1 MPKFVIGIGS
11 QRAGTTLLHRILDQC
26 TTIFMHPL
34 KELHY
39 FDTMYS
45 VRQEAVLRKYSQ
57 QQLAKENQ
65 TSLKPLIFQCISK
78 RYRCFFRTL
87 NLLSIHSVSSLNYPN
102 LYYPYTDAKR
112 LLGEITPEY
121 MILPETGIQNMA
133 EVIGSDA
140 KIILIARNPTKR
152 FISSVKL
159 LKANNRETVPR
170 EIFEQALLKT
180 METMPGWMIVQD
192 RLNDYESALSSYH
205 KHFDNVLFLSYDNIT
220 QDIDET
226 HSVLEGFL
234 DQRVNKKRYQSLL
247 GMRVNAIAETAP
259 VSDQVVQ
266 SLNDRYKESIRFL
279 EEYFGAGNCIL

>member
-26 TTIFMHPL
+26 TTIFMHPV

-65 TSLKPLIFQCISK
+65 ISLKPLIFQCISK

-87 NLLSIHSVSSLNYPN
+87 KLLSIHSISSLNYPN

-112 LLGEITPEY
+112 PLGEITPEY

-133 EVIGSDA
+133 EIIGSDA
-140 KIILIARNPTKR
+140 KIILIARNPTQR

-205 KHFDNVLFLSYDNIT
+205 KHFDNVLFLSYDSIT

-226 HSVLEGFL
+226 HSVLENFL

-279 EEYFGAGNCIL
+279 EEYFGEGNCIL

>member
-87 NLLSIHSVSSLNYPN
+87 NLLSTHSVSSLNYPN

-112 LLGEITPEY
+112 PLGEITPEY

-205 KHFDNVLFLSYDNIT
+205 KHFDNVLFLSYDSIT

-226 HSVLEGFL
+226 HSVLENFL

-266 SLNDRYKESIRFL
+266 SLNDRNKESIRFL